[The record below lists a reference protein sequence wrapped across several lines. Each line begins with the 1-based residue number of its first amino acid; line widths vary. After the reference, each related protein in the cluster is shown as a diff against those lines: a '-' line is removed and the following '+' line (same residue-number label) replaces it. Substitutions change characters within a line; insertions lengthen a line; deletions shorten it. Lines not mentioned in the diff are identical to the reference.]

1 MVQDALINLGRLTM
15 TEQAQDKP
23 PIIDRAFAD
32 KFLLAADRPMEHGV
46 YFLLHDWWEG
56 APQSALDAYAANLR
70 AMPGADEFFAEASL
84 PEPLKIA
91 DLERCAPGTLGA
103 AYKDYIVDN
112 NLYEDFARN
121 YRVFHQTMVDNGT
134 FDRLPEEMRHMLVRG
149 TQVHDFLHVITGWD
163 SSPIG
168 ELGMAGF
175 HFAQMKFAY
184 HAMRFA
190 ITAAHVAFVA
200 PEHIE
205 MTMDAM
211 MEGWLQGRK
220 TPNLH
225 FAKWEEQ
232 LDRPLEEIR
241 AEYGLSSIAMAA

>member
-1 MVQDALINLGRLTM
+1 M
-15 TEQAQDKP
+15 TEQKE
-23 PIIDRAFAD
+23 PIIDRTFAE
-32 KFLLAADRPMEHGV
+32 KFLRAADRPMDYGV

-70 AMPGADEFFAEASL
+70 AMPGADEFFAEAWL
-84 PEPLKIA
+84 PEPLRIA
-91 DLERCAPGTLGA
+91 DLEQCAPGTLGD
-103 AYKDYIVDN
+103 AYRRYIVDN
-112 NLYEDFARN
+112 NLFEDFARN
-121 YRVFHQTMVDNGT
+121 YRKFHQQMLDAGT
-134 FDRLPEEMRHMLVRG
+134 FDRLPEEMRFMLVRG
-149 TQVHDFLHVITGWD
+149 TQIHDFMHVITGHD

-190 ITAAHVAFVA
+190 VTAAHVAFVA

-205 MTMDAM
+205 STMDAM
-211 MEGWLQGRK
+211 MRGWLMGRE

-225 FAKWEEQ
+225 FAKWEEH
-232 LDRPLEEIR
+232 LDRPLEDIR
-241 AEYGLSSIAMAA
+241 AEVGLTTWTQAA